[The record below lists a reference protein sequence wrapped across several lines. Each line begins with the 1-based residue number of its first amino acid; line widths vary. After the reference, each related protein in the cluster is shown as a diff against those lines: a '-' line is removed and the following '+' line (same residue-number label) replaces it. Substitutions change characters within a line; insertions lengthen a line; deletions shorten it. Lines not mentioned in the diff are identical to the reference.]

1 MLRCTRN
8 NTAVTM
14 KECSKSI
21 MRRLS
26 DPNFAARYFYGDGI
40 DIGGAPDPLGIYQE
54 LFPKM
59 GQVRVWD
66 LQDGDAQFME
76 GVANDSY
83 DFIHSSHCLEHL
95 NDPAE
100 GLANWFRIVKPGG
113 HMVIT
118 VPDEDMY
125 EQGIFPST
133 YNADHKWT
141 FTIFKAQ
148 SWSERSRNLTELV
161 SGLGEAADVQKI
173 ERLTSTFRFS
183 LPRFDQTLT
192 PIGECGIEFII
203 RKRPMDEVQYGGRKP
218 RPGGINDDGFRLLTG
233 FNRPR
238 PKPAG

>member
-1 MLRCTRN
+1 
-8 NTAVTM
+8 M

-26 DPNFAARYFYGDGI
+26 NPNFASRYFCGNGI
-40 DIGGAPDPLGIYQE
+40 DIGGGPDPLGVYQE
-54 LFPKM
+54 LFPQM

-66 LQDGDAQFME
+66 LQDGDAQFMAGIE
-76 GVANDSY
+76 DESY

-100 GLANWFRIVKPGG
+100 GLANWFRILKPSG
-113 HMVIT
+113 HLVIT

-133 YNADHKWT
+133 HNSDHKWT
-141 FTIFKAQ
+141 FTIFKTQ
-148 SWSERSRNLTELV
+148 SWSNRSRNITELV
-161 SGLGEAADVQKI
+161 NALGEAADIQKI
-173 ERLTSTFRFS
+173 EQLNSTFRYN

-192 PIGECGIEFII
+192 PIGECGIEFIV
-203 RKRPMDEVQYGGRKP
+203 RKRLMEEIQFGGRKP
-218 RPGGINDDGFRLLTG
+218 RPGAISDDGFRILTG

-238 PKPAG
+238 PKPVS